1 MQIETV
7 TAPAGGMLA
16 AVRSVLDHGDQ
27 ALLCVAFAQTRG
39 VHLVAKELERASARG
54 SARVMVTTFGSTA
67 PAALAAIQQTGADLR
82 VLNPVGGTYHPKVYL
97 GRTANSIQ
105 AVVGSVNLTSGLVA
119 NIEVATVMRG
129 SIDDRP
135 LADLWNWAET
145 TWGHDRA
152 AAWSGVIEPGLD
164 EPIEPELLAMLA
176 AVARENPRVYTL
188 GPSAAENVVADV
200 TASGLWVETARSRER
215 SAGAQLVPP
224 RMLNLAWDTLRAR
237 GRLSNREMLEEL
249 RIHRSSFVCAVLAR
263 LPGVT
268 VEPGRS
274 IVLRIRAHSTE
285 A

>member
-1 MQIETV
+1 MQVETV

-27 ALLCVAFAQTRG
+27 AMLCVAFAQTRG
-39 VHLVAKELERASARG
+39 VHLVAKELERAAARG
-54 SARVMVTTFGSTA
+54 SARVMVTTFGSTS
-67 PAALAAIQQTGADLR
+67 PVALAAIQQTGADLR

-97 GRTANSIQ
+97 GRTADSIQ

-129 SIDDRP
+129 SSRDRP
-135 LADLWNWAET
+135 LADLWAWAET
-145 TWGHDRA
+145 TWSHDRA
-152 AAWSGVIEPGLD
+152 AAWSGGVERDLD

-200 TASGLWVETARSRER
+200 TASGLWVETGRSRER
-215 SAGAQLVPP
+215 STGAQLVPP

-268 VEPGRS
+268 VEPGRA
-274 IVLRIRAHSTE
+274 IVLRYPITP
-285 A
+285 

>member
-39 VHLVAKELERASARG
+39 VHLIRDELKDAANRG
-54 SARVMVTTFGSTA
+54 SARVLVTTFGSTA
-67 PAALAAIQQTGADLR
+67 PVALAAIQQTGADLR

-97 GRTANSIQ
+97 GRSAKSIH

-129 SIDDRP
+129 SSDDQP
-135 LADLWNWAET
+135 LAELWNWAET
-145 TWGHDRA
+145 TWSHARA
-152 AAWSGVIEPGLD
+152 RAWTGVVKPGED
-164 EPIEPELLAMLA
+164 EEIEPELLAMLS
-176 AVARENPRVYTL
+176 AVARESPRVYTL
-188 GPSAAENVVADV
+188 GPSAAENVVSDV
-200 TASGLWVETARSRER
+200 MASGLLVETARSRER
-215 SAGAQLVPP
+215 SAGPQLIPP

-263 LPGVT
+263 LPGVR
-268 VEPGRS
+268 VDPGRT
-274 IVLRIRAHSTE
+274 IVLRYSNPAE